1 MKEINMNMKTERSD
15 ALGDRMKAY
24 ERVETDQRFAPNSLV
39 YVRLDGRNFSKFT
52 KGLARPWD
60 KRLSDLMIFVTEKLV
75 KEFNCLT
82 GYTQSDEISLLIE
95 NKYGSQMVFEAKKQ
109 KLLSVIAGYAS
120 SVFSAELAARI
131 PEKAGQYP
139 MFDCRMFEIPRTD
152 ASNAFLWREQ
162 DATKNSISMLAQHYF
177 SHKELMGKNSK
188 VKIDMLK
195 TQKDVIWEDCPAFF
209 KFGTYVKRVT
219 RVIVNPQFP
228 DAPAERHYVEAV
240 PHTMNYY
247 VNRIDRDVFVQ
258 AKCAPTYFVE
268 MMGS

>member
-1 MKEINMNMKTERSD
+1 MNDMSMKKERAD

-24 ERVETDQRFAPNSLV
+24 ERIETDQRFAPNALV
-39 YVRLDGRNFSKFT
+39 YVRLDGRGFSRFT

-82 GYTQSDEISLLIE
+82 GYTQSDEISLVIE
-95 NKYGSQMVFEAKKQ
+95 NKYESPMTFDAKKQ

-120 SVFSAELAARI
+120 SVFSAELANRI

-139 MFDCRMFEIPRTD
+139 TFDCRMFEVPRTD
-152 ASNAFLWREQ
+152 AANAFLWREQ

-188 VKIDMLK
+188 VKIEMLK

-219 RVIVNPQFP
+219 RTVVNPQFP

-240 PHTMNYY
+240 PHTLNYY
-247 VNRIDRDVFVQ
+247 VNPIDRAVFVLS
-258 AKCAPTYFVE
+258 KYAPPYFVE
-268 MMGS
+268 QMGS